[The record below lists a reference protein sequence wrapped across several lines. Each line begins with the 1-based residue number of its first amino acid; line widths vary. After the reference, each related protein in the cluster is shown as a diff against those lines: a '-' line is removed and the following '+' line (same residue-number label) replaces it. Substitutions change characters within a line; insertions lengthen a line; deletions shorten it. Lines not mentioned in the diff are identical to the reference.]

1 MLERVL
7 EVRGVQRL
15 VVGLIIF
22 FLLLLHEQPIEIYL
36 IVNGLY
42 SQVYEILFFLEGVE
56 PMDDLLIKGYD
67 AGNRP
72 LPRVDL
78 NTASLFEL
86 VIELE
91 DLHLLLAG
99 DVEQPLVV
107 GKEFDYATGVKRE
120 SLTFG
125 VLHEVE
131 DLHDGVLSIEVDQVN
146 EVTFLIGGVRLEDQV
161 VVPDAPGF
169 QGV

>member
-1 MLERVL
+1 LLESVL
-7 EVRGVQRL
+7 EVRGVQGL
-15 VVGLIIF
+15 EVELIIF
-22 FLLLLHEQPIEIYL
+22 LLLLLHEQPIEVYL

-42 SQVYEILFFLEGVE
+42 SQVNEILFFLECVE
-56 PMDDLLIKGYD
+56 PVDDLLVKRYD

-72 LPRVDL
+72 PPRVDL

-99 DVEQPLVV
+99 DVEQSLVV
-107 GKEFDYATGVKRE
+107 GKEFDYPTGVKGE

-125 VLHEVE
+125 VLHEVV
-131 DLHDGVLSIEVDQVN
+131 DLHDGVLSVEVDQVD
-146 EVTFLIGGVRLEDQV
+146 EVAFLISGVWLED
-161 VVPDAPGF
+161 
-169 QGV
+169 

>member
-1 MLERVL
+1 V
-7 EVRGVQRL
+7 
-15 VVGLIIF
+15 
-22 FLLLLHEQPIEIYL
+22 
-36 IVNGLY
+36 
-42 SQVYEILFFLEGVE
+42 
-56 PMDDLLIKGYD
+56 DDLLVKRYD

-72 LPRVDL
+72 PPRDDL
-78 NTASLFEL
+78 NTATLFEL

-107 GKEFDYATGVKRE
+107 GKEFDYPTGLKGE

-131 DLHDGVLSIEVDQVN
+131 DLLDGVLSVEVHQVD
-146 EVTFLIGGVRLEDQV
+146 EIAFLIRGVWLEDQV
-161 VVPDAPGF
+161 VVPDTPGF
-169 QGV
+169 QRV